1 MLGARTSPPRAAAVT
16 TATGVPDADGLRRAA
31 RFGSLPEHVR
41 LADTSATQEPDA
53 PPDPTMSRDADTDWL
68 LRNAG

>member
-1 MLGARTSPPRAAAVT
+1 MTP
-16 TATGVPDADGLRRAA
+16 ATEVPDADALRRAA
-31 RFGSLPEHVR
+31 RFRSLPEHVR
-41 LADTSATQEPDA
+41 LEDTMAAQETDA

>member
-1 MLGARTSPPRAAAVT
+1 MTTPTGAPDTAVP
-16 TATGVPDADGLRRAA
+16 GRWA
-31 RFGSLPEHVR
+31 RFRSLPEHVP
-41 LADTSATQEPDA
+41 LAETIATQATDA